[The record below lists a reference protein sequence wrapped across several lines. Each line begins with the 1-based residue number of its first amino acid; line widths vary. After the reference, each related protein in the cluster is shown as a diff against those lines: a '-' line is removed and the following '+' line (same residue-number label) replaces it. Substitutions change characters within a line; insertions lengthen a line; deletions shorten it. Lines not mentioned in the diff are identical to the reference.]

1 MSLAT
6 DEFSTPGIF
15 MMLVIGS
22 VLYFGVAGIEWY
34 GQLIVDWFD
43 KIGVD
48 ARTLPGVREL
58 TEYFSS
64 VGRSHL
70 P

>member
-15 MMLVIGS
+15 AMLVIGGFIY
-22 VLYFGVAGIEWY
+22 LGMIGIEWY
-34 GQLIVDWFD
+34 GQLIVDLFD

-48 ARTLPGVREL
+48 VYTLPGVREL
-58 TEYFSS
+58 TEYFK
-64 VGRSHL
+64 GAAHL